1 MPFRHIVDK
10 LILSEIS
17 EMKIRSMN
25 DIEAR
30 ALTKRFQDK
39 PTIWYAPSLI
49 RRAKLSL
56 IYQLVTTHF
65 CRRFDPDTGEGIKRR
80 ILHRLQT

>member
-1 MPFRHIVDK
+1 MLFRHIVDK

-30 ALTKRFQDK
+30 ALAERFQAK
-39 PTIWYAPSLI
+39 PTMWYAPSLI
-49 RRAKLSL
+49 RRAKLSF
-56 IYQLVTTHF
+56 IYQLIATHF
-65 CRRFDPDTGEGIKRR
+65 CRRFDPDTGEGIKCR
-80 ILHRLQT
+80 ILHHLQT